1 LVEKI
6 TNNLGWKLLS
16 IILAFLIWLIVVNY
30 EDPLTTR
37 VIGDIS
43 VEKINEEAITSEMK
57 AIEYREGETISV
69 RVRGKRSVVDR
80 MTSRDVHAYADLEK
94 KSITGAID
102 IQIEVPDG
110 VTVIDKMPSV
120 MMVDLENI
128 ITVQKE
134 IQYYMEGEPSENYVY
149 LDPVISPNNIEIQGP
164 ESKIGLI
171 KSVLVPVN
179 IEGVVRDVTLYSTP
193 QIIDDNNNIIRGL
206 SKSITQVQIQVPIDK
221 VKSID
226 ILTDLNNL
234 AAEGYEVVDISLS
247 QDKLRVRGDENDID
261 AIKNI
266 TIADIGMTQLT
277 QTTTVTANVAD
288 LLPLGIYIHNDI
300 QSVEV
305 VIQVEPILEKTVE
318 INSGDITL
326 RRLPEDMQFAY
337 VEETTGYAVTFRG
350 LQSQLENVTIDRIS
364 PSLNVDNLEE
374 GIHEVELNIFIPSNV
389 ELVSERPS
397 ILIELTR
404 SITEAPIIDEES
416 EEQLE

>member
-1 LVEKI
+1 MVEKI
-6 TNNLGWKLLS
+6 TNNLWWKLLS
-16 IILAFLIWLIVVNY
+16 IIFAFLIWLIVVNY
-30 EDPLTTR
+30 EDPMTTR
-37 VIGDIS
+37 VIADIS
-43 VEKINEEAITSEMK
+43 VEKVNEEAITSEMK

-80 MTSRDVHAYADLEK
+80 MTSQDIYAFADLEK

-102 IQIEVPDG
+102 IQIEVADG
-110 VTVIDKMPSV
+110 VTVLDKMPSV

-134 IQYYMEGEPSENYVY
+134 IQYYMEGEPNENYVY

-206 SKSITQVQIQVPIDK
+206 NKSITQVQIQVPIDK

-226 ILTDLNNL
+226 VLTNLRGL
-234 AAEGYEVVDISLS
+234 AAEGYEVVDVTLS
-247 QDKLRVRGDENDID
+247 QNQLRVRGDE
-261 AIKNI
+261 
-266 TIADIGMTQLT
+266 ADINGINNIVISNINVSGLT
-277 QTTTVTANVAD
+277 ETTTVEVDLTD
-288 LLPLGIYIHNDI
+288 LLPPGVFVHNDI
-300 QSVEV
+300 QTVEV
-305 VIQVEPILEKTVE
+305 VVHVEPILEKTVE

-337 VEETTGYAVTFRG
+337 IEETSYTISFRG
-350 LQSQLENVTIDRIS
+350 LQSQLDDVTIERIA
-364 PSLNVDNLEE
+364 PNINVENLEE
-374 GIHEVELNIFIPSNV
+374 GIHEIELNFFVPSNV
-389 ELVSERPS
+389 ELISERPIIQVELS
-397 ILIELTR
+397 RIETD
-404 SITEAPIIDEES
+404 TVNPTAENPIEE
-416 EEQLE
+416 

>member
-1 LVEKI
+1 M
-6 TNNLGWKLLS
+6 
-16 IILAFLIWLIVVNY
+16 VNY

-288 LLPLGIYIHNDI
+288 LLPLGIYIHSDI

-350 LQSQLENVTIDRIS
+350 LQSQLENVTIERIS

-416 EEQLE
+416 DEQLE

>member
-374 GIHEVELNIFIPSNV
+374 GVHEVELNIFIPSNV

>member
-1 LVEKI
+1 M
-6 TNNLGWKLLS
+6 
-16 IILAFLIWLIVVNY
+16 VNY

>member
-1 LVEKI
+1 M
-6 TNNLGWKLLS
+6 
-16 IILAFLIWLIVVNY
+16 VNY

-374 GIHEVELNIFIPSNV
+374 GVHEVELNIFIPSNV

-397 ILIELTR
+397 ILIELAR

>member
-374 GIHEVELNIFIPSNV
+374 GVHEVELNIFIPSNV

-397 ILIELTR
+397 ILIELAR

>member
-1 LVEKI
+1 M
-6 TNNLGWKLLS
+6 
-16 IILAFLIWLIVVNY
+16 VNY

-350 LQSQLENVTIDRIS
+350 LQSQLENVTIERIS

-374 GIHEVELNIFIPSNV
+374 GVHEVELNIFIPSNV

-416 EEQLE
+416 DEQLE

>member
-1 LVEKI
+1 MVEKI

-374 GIHEVELNIFIPSNV
+374 GVHEVELNIFIPSNV

>member
-1 LVEKI
+1 M
-6 TNNLGWKLLS
+6 
-16 IILAFLIWLIVVNY
+16 VNY

-374 GIHEVELNIFIPSNV
+374 GVHEVELNIFIPSNV

>member
-1 LVEKI
+1 M
-6 TNNLGWKLLS
+6 
-16 IILAFLIWLIVVNY
+16 VNY

-350 LQSQLENVTIDRIS
+350 LQSQLENVTIERIS

>member
-1 LVEKI
+1 M
-6 TNNLGWKLLS
+6 
-16 IILAFLIWLIVVNY
+16 VNY

-305 VIQVEPILEKTVE
+305 VIQVEPILEKQ
-318 INSGDITL
+318 L
-326 RRLPEDMQFAY
+326 R
-337 VEETTGYAVTFRG
+337 
-350 LQSQLENVTIDRIS
+350 
-364 PSLNVDNLEE
+364 
-374 GIHEVELNIFIPSNV
+374 
-389 ELVSERPS
+389 
-397 ILIELTR
+397 LIRAT
-404 SITEAPIIDEES
+404 
-416 EEQLE
+416 

>member
-1 LVEKI
+1 
-6 TNNLGWKLLS
+6 
-16 IILAFLIWLIVVNY
+16 VVNY

>member
-1 LVEKI
+1 M
-6 TNNLGWKLLS
+6 
-16 IILAFLIWLIVVNY
+16 VNY

-350 LQSQLENVTIDRIS
+350 LQSQLENVTIERIS

-374 GIHEVELNIFIPSNV
+374 GVHEVELNIFIPSNV